1 MANTEP
7 SWRSRAAAAAVN
19 IAAPVRVRADLHV
32 HTRYSSDGAMSPSEL
47 LAVAHRRGLT
57 CLAVTD
63 HNTISGARE
72 LLGNGLLQIIVGEE
86 IRTSAGE
93 ITGLFLQEPVP
104 KDLSPV
110 ETVKLIKAQGGLVYI
125 PHPFDRLRG
134 SVLRRKALEEVLPF
148 VDIIEAYNSR
158 NTLPQDSA
166 RALAFARHHN
176 LIVGGGSDAHIPYE
190 VGRTVVEMPA
200 FDGPEEFL
208 RSLEVATIISRQSPF
223 AVHFASGWV
232 KFWRRLRR

>member
-1 MANTEP
+1 MSNTEP
-7 SWRSRAAAAAVN
+7 SGRLRAAATTVE
-19 IAAPVRVRADLHV
+19 IRAPVRVRADLHV
-32 HTRYSSDGAMSPSEL
+32 HTRHSRDGAMSPSQL
-47 LAVAHRRGLT
+47 LAIANRRGLT

-72 LLGNGLLQIIVGEE
+72 LLGNDLVQIIVGEE

-93 ITGLFLQEPVP
+93 ITGLFLQELVP
-104 KDLSPV
+104 RDLSPV
-110 ETVKLIKAQGGLVYI
+110 ETVRRIKDQGGLVYV

-134 SVLRRKALEEVLPF
+134 SVLRRKALEEILPY

-166 RALAFARHHN
+166 RALQFARQHH

-200 FDGPEEFL
+200 FDGPREFL
-208 RSLEVATIISRQSPF
+208 RSLEVATIMSRQSF
-223 AVHFASGWV
+223 FTVHLASSWM